1 MRVLIVYGTT
11 EGQTRKISERIG
23 ERIRELGHDAALQD
37 SASLPA
43 DLDVGAYDAVIA
55 AASVHQHRFQASL
68 VHFVKERLEQLQ
80 AKPTAFVSVSLSTVL
95 EGNQQEAQG
104 YVDQFLAET
113 GWHPTRTELVAGALV
128 YTRYDFF
135 KRQIM
140 KLIVWRGGGP
150 TDASQDFEF
159 TDWDALSRFVD
170 SFIVTANS

>member
-68 VHFVKERLEQLQ
+68 AHFVKEHLEQLQ
-80 AKPTAFVSVSLSTVL
+80 AKP
-95 EGNQQEAQG
+95 QG
-104 YVDQFLAET
+104 YVDQFLVET
-113 GWHPTRTELVAGALV
+113 RWHPTRTELVAGALV

-140 KLIVWRGGGP
+140 KLIVRKGGGP
-150 TDASQDFEF
+150 TDASQDYEF

-170 SFIVTANS
+170 SFIETANS